1 PGSRKTRLWNMPS
14 DKGVAQAAKPE
25 SRQLSGAE
33 RREQWLAMLSK
44 MQSWVG
50 LLIVGGVFSV
60 LTPVFLTEYNMLNI
74 LRQSA
79 VTGILAAGMTFVIIA
94 GGIDLSIG
102 SVVALTGVVAAG
114 LMQAGTN
121 VGVAII
127 VALLIGL
134 VFGIANGI
142 AVAVVKIPAFI
153 ATLGTMTIGSSIA
166 LAYTQGLP
174 ISSLP
179 EPFTFLGQG
188 SVGPIPT
195 PVIIAAGVVIAAGF
209 VLRRTI
215 VGRYA
220 YAIGGNED
228 ASYLSGV
235 PTTRWKI
242 VMYGLLG
249 LLAGIAGVV
258 LTARQNSGQPT
269 AGSGIELTVIA
280 AVVIGGTSLSGGRG
294 SIWGSVAGTLLITV
308 INNGLNLLNVS
319 PYFQGMFVG
328 ALILLAVGLD
338 WRNRSSNA

>member
-1 PGSRKTRLWNMPS
+1 MPS
-14 DKGVAQAAKPE
+14 DSNAAGVVANPEAKE
-25 SRQLSGAE
+25 LSGAE
-33 RREQWLAMLSK
+33 RRERWLALLSK
-44 MQSWVG
+44 IQSWAG
-50 LLIVGGVFSV
+50 LIIVGAVFSV
-60 LTPVFLTEYNMLNI
+60 MTPVFLTQYNMLNI

-79 VTGILAAGMTFVIIA
+79 VTGILAAGMTFVIIT

-102 SVVALTGVVAAG
+102 SVVALTGVIAAG
-114 LMQAGTN
+114 LMKAGTN
-121 VGVAII
+121 IWLAILI
-127 VALLIGL
+127 ALLIGL
-134 VFGIANGI
+134 IFGIANGV

-174 ISSLP
+174 ISALP
-179 EPFTFLGQG
+179 APFTFLGQG

-195 PVIIAAGVVIAAGF
+195 PVIIAVVVVIVAGL
-209 VLRRTI
+209 VLRRTVI
-215 VGRYA
+215 GRYA
-220 YAIGGNED
+220 YAIGGNEN

-242 VMYGLLG
+242 VMYALLG
-249 LLAGIAGVV
+249 LLAGVAGVV

-294 SIWGSVAGTLLITV
+294 SLWGSVAGTLLITV

-319 PYFQGMFVG
+319 PYFQGIFVG

>member
-1 PGSRKTRLWNMPS
+1 MPS
-14 DKGVAQAAKPE
+14 ENATVQASKTGTT
-25 SRQLSGAE
+25 QVSGAE
-33 RREQWLAMLSK
+33 RRDRWLALLSK
-44 MQSWVG
+44 TQSWVG
-50 LLIVGGVFSV
+50 LLIVGAVFSV
-60 LTPVFLTEYNMLNI
+60 MTPVFLTQYNMLNI

-79 VTGILAAGMTFVIIA
+79 VTGILVAGMTFVIIA

-102 SVVALTGVVAAG
+102 SVVALTGVIVAG
-114 LMQAGTN
+114 LMKS
-121 VGVAII
+121 GVNTWLAILA
-127 VALLIGL
+127 ALLIGL
-134 VFGIANGI
+134 VFGIANGV

-179 EPFTFLGQG
+179 AEFTFLGQG

-195 PVIIAAGVVIAAGF
+195 PVIIAAIVVIVAGL
-209 VLRRTI
+209 VLRRTVI
-215 VGRYA
+215 GRYA
-220 YAIGGNED
+220 YAIGGNEN

-235 PTTRWKI
+235 ATTRWKI
-242 VMYGLLG
+242 VMYAILG
-249 LLAGIAGVV
+249 MLAGVAGVV

-269 AGSGIELTVIA
+269 AGTGVELIVIA

-319 PYFQGMFVG
+319 PYFQGIFVG

>member
-1 PGSRKTRLWNMPS
+1 MPS
-14 DKGVAQAAKPE
+14 ENEVLQASAKPE
-25 SRQLSGAE
+25 AKQLSGAE
-33 RREQWLAMLSK
+33 RRERWLALLSK
-44 MQSWVG
+44 TQSLAG
-50 LLIVGGVFSV
+50 LVIVSAVFTV
-60 LTPVFLTEYNMLNI
+60 LTPVFLTQYNMLNI

-79 VTGILAAGMTFVIIA
+79 VTGILVAGMTFVIIA
-94 GGIDLSIG
+94 GGIDLSVG

-114 LMQAGTN
+114 LMKSGTN
-121 VGVAII
+121 IWLAIL

-153 ATLGTMTIGSSIA
+153 ATLGTMTIGSSVA

-179 EPFTFLGQG
+179 EQFTFIGQG
-188 SVGPIPT
+188 SIGPIPT
-195 PVIIAAGVVIAAGF
+195 PVVVATVVVIAAGLI
-209 VLRRTI
+209 LRRTI

-220 YAIGGNED
+220 YAIGGNES

-235 PTTRWKI
+235 PTTQWKI
-242 VMYGLLG
+242 VMYALLG
-249 LLAGIAGVV
+249 LLAGVAGVV

-269 AGSGIELTVIA
+269 AGSGIELIVIA

>member
-1 PGSRKTRLWNMPS
+1 MPS
-14 DKGVAQAAKPE
+14 ENNAAHAATTTKPE
-25 SRQLSGAE
+25 ARISGAE
-33 RREQWLAMLSK
+33 RRERWLALLSK
-44 MQSWVG
+44 TQSLAG
-50 LLIVGGVFSV
+50 LIIVGAVFSA
-60 LTPVFLTEYNMLNI
+60 LTPVFFSQYNMLNI

-79 VTGILAAGMTFVIIA
+79 VTGILVAGMTFVIIA
-94 GGIDLSIG
+94 GGIDLSVG

-114 LMQAGTN
+114 LMKAGTN
-121 VGVAII
+121 IWLAIL

-134 VFGIANGI
+134 AFGIANGI

-174 ISSLP
+174 ISALP
-179 EPFTFLGQG
+179 AQFTFIGQG
-188 SVGPIPT
+188 SIGPIPT
-195 PVIIAAGVVIAAGF
+195 PVVVAAVVIVAAGL
-209 VLRRTI
+209 VLRRTV

-220 YAIGGNED
+220 YAIGGNEM

-235 PTTRWKI
+235 ATTRWKI
-242 VMYGLLG
+242 VMYALLG
-249 LLAGIAGVV
+249 LLAGVAGVV

-269 AGSGIELTVIA
+269 AGSGIELIVIA